1 MKLSYHSSM
10 HFIESSMAII
20 VLLTLNFIFL
30 SSLQILTEFISM
42 IFFILIFY
50 FIYCFNAISGKL
62 EWIQIFQIWSYGLMI
77 FPLLNKQ
84 HVQDSE
90 SPASILYL
98 IILDKDVRNSL
109 LSFAAIYASP
119 SSASAALQA
128 KQLSEH
134 AFRPSLVL
142 ADISAHN
149 IALSA
154 KSNSL

>member
-62 EWIQIFQIWSYGLMI
+62 EWI
-77 FPLLNKQ
+77 
-84 HVQDSE
+84 
-90 SPASILYL
+90 
-98 IILDKDVRNSL
+98 
-109 LSFAAIYASP
+109 
-119 SSASAALQA
+119 
-128 KQLSEH
+128 
-134 AFRPSLVL
+134 
-142 ADISAHN
+142 
-149 IALSA
+149 
-154 KSNSL
+154 